1 MYDGD
6 LIFNQFDTF
15 DEMVKAVPD
24 VTLSLL
30 IQKIQKEQK
39 EREEKAKRAQVNKLM
54 NAIAEF
60 LSKAENEAGR
70 ILIQGIPECYSFSP
84 IDLLE
89 AVYDYYENH

>member
-1 MYDGD
+1 MFDRD

-39 EREEKAKRAQVNKLM
+39 EREEKAKRENVNKLM

-60 LSKAENEAGR
+60 LSKAENESGR
-70 ILIQGIPECYSFSP
+70 ILIQGIPECYSFTP
-84 IDLLE
+84 IDLLK
-89 AVYDYYENH
+89 AVYDYYETH

>member
-1 MYDGD
+1 MFDRD

-24 VTLSLL
+24 VTLTLL

-39 EREEKAKRAQVNKLM
+39 EREEKAKREHINKLM

-60 LSKAENEAGR
+60 LSEDNNESGR
-70 ILIQGIPECYSFSP
+70 IYIQGIPDCYSFLP
-84 IDLLE
+84 IDLLK
-89 AVYDYYENH
+89 AVYDYYQNH